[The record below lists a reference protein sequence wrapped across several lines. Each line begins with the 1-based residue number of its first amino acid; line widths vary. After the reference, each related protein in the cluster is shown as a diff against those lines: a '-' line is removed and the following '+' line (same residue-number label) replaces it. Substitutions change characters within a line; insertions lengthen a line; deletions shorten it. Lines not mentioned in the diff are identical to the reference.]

1 MIFKNKIS
9 RIALQQILPIG
20 ILLAGVSSCSVS
32 QSIAGETDGIYY
44 DPATDQKPVY
54 TSTTTE
60 EDYYYPNGDESLVRI
75 GGKYFDRNGNAPIA
89 DRQTNTYDHNR
100 NNRDRNPRYSNWG
113 EEEES
118 NVNVSVNYFGSPFYS
133 GFGWGISYGYGA
145 GSGFYSP
152 WGGYSPYF
160 NSVGYWNSPYYGYG
174 YNAPFYNSW
183 DPFYS
188 PYYNYSPFYGNPYY
202 GYYGHRYNPYYGYG
216 GGYGYYG
223 NGYYPGYY
231 RTKPIERGRRPSSN
245 DVDIYRNTQRYN
257 NGRVQNSRSENREI
271 RRTYSADNNN
281 SNTYRRVREN
291 NSNNNN
297 NQSRIRYNRS
307 SDSNS
312 WNSARSSNWGNS
324 NSRSY
329 TPSSSTRSSNN
340 SSSGRVRFK

>member
-1 MIFKNKIS
+1 MIFKNKIL

-32 QSIAGETDGIYY
+32 QTIAGETDGIYY
-44 DPATDQKPVY
+44 DPATDQRPVY
-54 TSTTTE
+54 TSTSVE
-60 EDYYYPNGDESLVRI
+60 EDYYYPDGDETLVRI
-75 GGKYFDRNGNAPIA
+75 GGKYFDRNGNAPII
-89 DRQTNTYDHNR
+89 DRQSNSNEYRYNR
-100 NNRDRNPRYSNWG
+100 NRNSQYPNWG
-113 EEEES
+113 EEEN

-145 GSGFYSP
+145 GSGFYNP

-160 NSVGYWNSPYYGYG
+160 NSGIYWNSPYYGY
-174 YNAPFYNSW
+174 YTPFYNSW
-183 DPFYS
+183 DPFYN
-188 PYYNYSPFYGNPYY
+188 PYYYSPFYGSPYY

-271 RRTYSADNNN
+271 RRTYSADSN
-281 SNTYRRVREN
+281 NTYRRVREN
-291 NSNNNN
+291 SSNNNN

-312 WNSARSSNWGNS
+312 WNSSRSSNWGNS